1 MKEEKKAHQNFV
13 DGKYAHWESLVAIL
27 YDLLANH
34 NHVWPSLLLV
44 GSVTRASYS

>member
-27 YDLLANH
+27 YDLLAITTTFGH
-34 NHVWPSLLLV
+34 LSCW
-44 GSVTRASYS
+44 

>member
-1 MKEEKKAHQNFV
+1 
-13 DGKYAHWESLVAIL
+13 
-27 YDLLANH
+27 LLANH